1 MQGSEASVIKILTV
15 VGARPNFMKA
25 APIIAAINDYNRRL
39 LADTADRPEPLV
51 ETIRHILVH
60 TGQHYDEL
68 MSGSFFS
75 DLNLPKPDIHLG
87 VGSGSHAVQTA
98 EIMKK
103 FEEVLLGE
111 KPQVVVVVGDVNSTL
126 ACALVTSKISFDS
139 DGSRPVIAHVEAG
152 LRSFDRSMPEE
163 VNRILTDQVSDLL
176 FVTEESG
183 LQNLR
188 NEGVSL
194 DRIHLVGNTMIDSL
208 LNFKEK
214 AETSTI
220 LEKLAL
226 VNQAGK
232 NGEADSVTRYALLTL
247 HRPSN
252 VDNRAVFLNIIAGLE
267 ELATD
272 CPVIFPVHP
281 RTQRRIREF
290 EIGLDGSARKHK
302 GNGPGS
308 GIWRDGIILTDP
320 LGYLDFLCLMKH
332 ASLVVTDS
340 GGIQEETTILGTPC
354 VTVRENTERPVT
366 VKSGTNTIAGTKTD
380 AIKDAI
386 RRQLGRKSEND
397 VPKNWDG
404 RAGARIIDILVR
416 WHYAKTPSR
425 QSFNPL
431 AVPLED
437 RYLRPQ
443 PN

>member
-1 MQGSEASVIKILTV
+1 MKILTV

-25 APIIAAINDYNRRL
+25 APIIAAINEHNERL
-39 LADTADRPEPLV
+39 SAADRSERQG
-51 ETIRHILVH
+51 EKIRHILVH

-87 VGSGSHAVQTA
+87 AGSGSHAVQTA

-103 FEEVLLGE
+103 FEEVLLEE
-111 KPQVVVVVGDVNSTL
+111 KPDAVVVVGDVNSTL
-126 ACALVTSKISFDS
+126 ACALVTSKISFDLV
-139 DGSRPVIAHVEAG
+139 GSRPVIVHVEAG

-163 VNRILTDQVSDLL
+163 INRILTDHVSDLL

-194 DRIHLVGNTMIDSL
+194 DKIYFVGNTMIDSL

-214 AETSTI
+214 AEASDI
-220 LEKLAL
+220 LEKLGL
-226 VNQAGK
+226 LGQVGK
-232 NGEADSVTRYALLTL
+232 SGGTTSITPYALLTL

-252 VDNRAVFLNIIAGLE
+252 VDIRDVFLNILAGLE

-272 CPVIFPVHP
+272 CPVVFPVHP

-290 EIGLDGSARKHK
+290 GFELSPGATARKHE
-302 GNGPGS
+302 GNARGS
-308 GIWRDGIILTDP
+308 VSCRNGIILADP

-332 ASLVVTDS
+332 AMLVVTDS
-340 GGIQEETTILGTPC
+340 GGIQEETTILGIPC
-354 VTVRENTERPVT
+354 VTVRENTERPIT
-366 VKSGTNTIAGTKTD
+366 VEAGTNWIAGTSPDT
-380 AIKDAI
+380 IKDAI
-386 RRQLGRKSEND
+386 RRQMGRKRKGS

-404 RAGARIIDILVR
+404 QAAVRIVDILVR
-416 WHYAKTPSR
+416 RHYEKSSSRPSFIP
-425 QSFNPL
+425 Q
-431 AVPLED
+431 AVLLED
-437 RYLRPQ
+437 RYPC
-443 PN
+443 P